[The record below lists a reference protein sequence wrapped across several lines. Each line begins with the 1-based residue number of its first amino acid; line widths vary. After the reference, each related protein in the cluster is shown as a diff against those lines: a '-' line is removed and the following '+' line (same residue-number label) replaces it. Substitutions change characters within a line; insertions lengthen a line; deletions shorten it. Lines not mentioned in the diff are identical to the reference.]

1 MDRECCAHKQLEMKS
16 NAALRENFNFWNK
29 LHSKSTFIR
38 QLLLSSKPEFSYHI
52 TPEFGMAAEHV
63 SVSVTSQ
70 CKDVPIAVIFIQYI
84 ISWALLVSV
93 YFKFI
98 DEELKLLSWT
108 AIISIF
114 PVLLFL
120 SISSS
125 QKDVHVSDCVTLI
138 PGVGLQLSSSGNSPK
153 FFAKEDVVDIILHEV
168 VRNFNVISCVSL
180 RIKSK
185 ESKGYEII
193 PAFPNFQLTFSE
205 CERSWSLLHDAL
217 NFLH

>member
-1 MDRECCAHKQLEMKS
+1 
-16 NAALRENFNFWNK
+16 
-29 LHSKSTFIR
+29 
-38 QLLLSSKPEFSYHI
+38 
-52 TPEFGMAAEHV
+52 MAAEHV

-84 ISWALLVSV
+84 ISWAIAVSV

-138 PGVGLQLSSSGNSPK
+138 PGVGLQLSSSGNNPK

-185 ESKGYEII
+185 ESKDYEII

-205 CERSWSLLHDAL
+205 CERSWSLLYDAL